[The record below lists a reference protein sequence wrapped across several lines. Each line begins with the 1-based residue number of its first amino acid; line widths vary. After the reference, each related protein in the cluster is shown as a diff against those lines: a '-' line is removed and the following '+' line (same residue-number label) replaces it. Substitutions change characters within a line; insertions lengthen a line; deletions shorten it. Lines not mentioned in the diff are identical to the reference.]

1 MLPFQSQS
9 RFRKNI
15 LRIATGSTASQVIVI
30 GATPLL
36 TRLYSP
42 EEFGALA
49 VFAAAYAIFVG
60 LFTLKYDLSIILPG
74 NHDKA
79 VELTVL
85 TLLIS
90 LILSVVLLVLIGVNH
105 FKSGGSAQWHF
116 FLLPLSTFLGAVY
129 TCAQQWCAR
138 ASDYRWFA
146 RSQVMNSLVNV
157 GTSVLLAIVTDNL
170 FGSLV
175 VGFVAG
181 LAAGL
186 IYLSI
191 KFLRTS
197 VVTRLNNFRFSA
209 LVTTAM
215 EFKRFPMY
223 VLPSSLLATL
233 GMNAPPFLFQ
243 TMFSLREIGYYA
255 IANRF
260 LMAPSSLVG
269 AAVVEAFRAE
279 FVDRHKR
286 GIKNAAFLLNTLR
299 KLVLVAIPVF
309 GGFFIIAPSLFV
321 LLLGEDYRDS
331 GVLARYLCIGVLAQF
346 IAQPFHYVFIAT
358 GHERLGLFIQSAL
371 TVLPLLA
378 IILGGLSGSMERAVL
393 FAALLTFVL
402 SVLLVGLTYRSCKH
416 SDSTATGEV
425 DHV

>member
-1 MLPFQSQS
+1 M
-9 RFRKNI
+9 
-15 LRIATGSTASQVIVI
+15 I

-60 LFTLKYDLSIILPG
+60 LITLKYDLSIILPS

-79 VELTVL
+79 VDLTVL

-90 LILSVVLLVLIGVNH
+90 LILSIALLTLIGVSH
-105 FKSGGSAQWHF
+105 FSLGVPAQWYF
-116 FLLPLSTFLGAVY
+116 FLLPLSTILGSAY
-129 TCAQQWCAR
+129 TCAQQWSAR
-138 ASDYRWFA
+138 TSDYRRFA
-146 RSQVMNSLVNV
+146 RSQVLNSLVNV

-197 VVTRLNNFRFSA
+197 VVARLHNFRLSG

-243 TMFSLREIGYYA
+243 AMFSLQEVGYYA

-260 LMAPSSLVG
+260 LLAPSSLVG
-269 AAVVEAFRAE
+269 GAVAEAFRAE
-279 FVDRHKR
+279 FVDRQKR
-286 GIKNAAFLLNTLR
+286 GIKNAVFFRNTLR
-299 KLVLVAIPVF
+299 KLVLVAVPVF
-309 GGFFIIAPSLFV
+309 GGFFLIAPSLFA

-346 IAQPFHYVFIAT
+346 ISQPFHYVYVAT
-358 GHERLGLFIQSAL
+358 GHVRLGLLIQSAV
-371 TVLPLLA
+371 TVLPILA

-402 SVLLVGLTYRSCKH
+402 SVLLVGLAYRSCKH
-416 SDSTATGEV
+416 SDSAATVEV
-425 DHV
+425 AHA